1 MRFYN
6 IALILTL
13 ILLFNHSRLAGNNQD
28 KQLSFL
34 NDSIY
39 FYVLGDSIAYYSK
52 PSEDSKILGYL
63 NWGDSL
69 LCNQVFLKEDGKL
82 EVRPA
87 HSADIKHWYPWMNIK
102 VNDTDSAWISNF
114 AVTSKFVFD
123 SIGDFIV
130 GYSFHS
136 DEAGNSFTSTHFLK
150 KVDDD
155 FIKVVELDK
164 TNPHGKGAWIE
175 DKYYLYYTYDE
186 YPDVY
191 VRLIDIKSYQI
202 KELGI
207 GMKPIYSQ
215 KSNSILILKDQ
226 NSNLKDKSNSTLY
239 RINLGSNLT
248 GSLFIDNSDPTRLCY
263 GVEDY
268 GECTDIKIDLVNGK
282 EVYQFYLFNDKSAYH
297 DDYFIERIRIR
308 VNEDGKLIS
317 REIIDL

>member
-13 ILLFNHSRLAGNNQD
+13 ILIFNHSILAGNNQD
-28 KQLSFL
+28 KQLSLL

-52 PSEDSKILGYL
+52 PSEESEILGYL
-63 NWGDSL
+63 NWGDSI
-69 LCNQVFLKEDGKL
+69 LCNQVFLKKDGTL

-87 HSADIKHWYPWMNIK
+87 HSANLKHWYPWMSIR
-102 VNDTDSAWISNF
+102 VNDTDSTWISNF
-114 AVTSKFVFD
+114 AVTRKFEFD
-123 SIGDFIV
+123 SIGNFIV
-130 GYSFHS
+130 GYSYHS
-136 DEAGNSFTSTHFLK
+136 DEAGNSFVLSHFLK
-150 KVDDD
+150 KIDDGL
-155 FIKVVELDK
+155 IKVVELDK
-164 TNPHGKGAWIE
+164 TNPHEKGTWIE
-175 DKYYLYYTYDE
+175 DKYYLYCTYDL

-207 GMKPIYSQ
+207 GMMPVYS
-215 KSNSILILKDQ
+215 KNSNSVLILKDAQ
-226 NSNLKDKSNSTLY
+226 SNLKDKSNSTLY
-239 RINLGSNLT
+239 RINLGSNVT
-248 GSLFIDNSDPTRLCY
+248 DTLFIDSSDSTRLCY

-268 GECTDIKIDLVNGK
+268 GECTDLKIDLHNDK

-297 DDYFIERIRIR
+297 DDYFIEQIRIR
-308 VNEDGKLIS
+308 VDEDGKLIS